1 MKNSF
6 PILIAEDNPVD
17 RKLLEKMLIKAGYEV
32 VSAENGREAL
42 MILKKDFFPLVITD
56 WIMPEMN
63 GLELCRAIRSHHF
76 PGYIFVVF
84 VTVKDAEDDIIAGQE
99 AGADDYLTKPFNRA
113 ELIARLK
120 AGIRILELERSLK
133 KVNETIK
140 ILSITDPLTGAY
152 NRAYLRE
159 RLPQEIARAKRY
171 RHPLSLIMCD
181 IDLFKKINDSYG
193 HQAGDNILTGFVD
206 SLRGSI
212 RNGIDWVARYGGEE
226 FLIVLPE
233 TNIQGAC
240 QAAERLRTLVSESVF
255 AIKGNKITITA
266 SFGVSSFD
274 PFGQN
279 EKISFES
286 LISRADKYLYQA
298 KREGRNRVKKGETE
312 V

>member
-17 RKLLEKMLIKAGYEV
+17 RKLLEKMLVKAGYEV

-76 PGYIFVVF
+76 PGYIFIVF
-84 VTVKDAEDDIIAGQE
+84 VTVKDSEDDIIAGLE
-99 AGADDYLTKPFNRA
+99 AGADDYLTKPFNKA
-113 ELIARLK
+113 ELMARLK
-120 AGIRILELERSLK
+120 AGTRILELERSLK
-133 KVNETIK
+133 KANERIK

-152 NRAYLRE
+152 NRAYLTE

-181 IDLFKKINDSYG
+181 IDFFKKINDSYG
-193 HQAGDNILTGFVD
+193 HQAGDTILTGFVD

-212 RNGIDWVARYGGEE
+212 RKGIDWVARYGGEE

-240 QAAERLRTLVSESVF
+240 QVAERLRTLVSESVF
-255 AIKGNKITITA
+255 TVKGN
-266 SFGVSSFD
+266 
-274 PFGQN
+274 
-279 EKISFES
+279 
-286 LISRADKYLYQA
+286 
-298 KREGRNRVKKGETE
+298 
-312 V
+312 